1 MLVNNEIECGRW
13 LFWPSFNGALA
24 SNPADPHSHAQFFC
38 VINTVV
44 ALLGACVAGF
54 AASAAVHGKFDMVR
68 SDLERSRQKRLQGP

>member
-1 MLVNNEIECGRW
+1 MLVNDDVECIRW

-54 AASAAVHGKFDMVR
+54 AASAAVHGKFDMVC
-68 SDLERSRQKRLQGP
+68 SDPARSRQTRP